1 MTVKQR
7 RSNMYKIIQT
17 VSLYLAI
24 FAMTVIAI
32 IKGVQEN
39 A

>member
-1 MTVKQR
+1 
-7 RSNMYKIIQT
+7 MYKIIQT
-17 VSLYLAI
+17 ISLYIAV

>member
-1 MTVKQR
+1 
-7 RSNMYKIIQT
+7 MYKIIQT

-32 IKGVQEN
+32 VKGVQN
-39 A
+39 LG